1 MCLCC
6 SKSKFCIYFSIV
18 GHMLINI
25 FFLVILLLST
35 YNISILNWYQYIYF
49 VLSIINWIILII
61 YSIAKLFL
69 ITFGKFSQNY
79 YPKKIWLFTHIP
91 ALIIIGI
98 ALIYD
103 LYKVTSTSGIVGL
116 IMYYFIISLF
126 CILFITSSLTDLYG
140 IQNQIDLSQNKL
152 QIPLKEESDA
162 NISKKIN

>member
-1 MCLCC
+1 M
-6 SKSKFCIYFSIV
+6 K
-18 GHMLINI
+18 
-25 FFLVILLLST
+25 
-35 YNISILNWYQYIYF
+35 WYQYIYLI
-49 VLSIINWIILII
+49 LSIINWILLII

-69 ITFGKFSQNY
+69 IIFGKFSQNFS
-79 YPKKIWLFTHIP
+79 PKKIWLFIHVP

-103 LYKVTSTSGIVGL
+103 LFKVTFTSGIVGL

-126 CILFITSSLTDLYG
+126 FILFITSSFIDFHG

>member
-1 MCLCC
+1 M
-6 SKSKFCIYFSIV
+6 
-18 GHMLINI
+18 
-25 FFLVILLLST
+25 
-35 YNISILNWYQYIYF
+35 NWYQYIYF

-69 ITFGKFSQNY
+69 IIFGKFSQNY